1 MARWAPH
8 VIQPFAHGANVAVA
22 HLQHEAVLAAARGG
36 DCPQAGRP
44 FVVTDPNPPI
54 RYADLYTAVAT
65 LSVHPFRVV
74 VLPPVLA
81 LLLAH
86 AVEWYCLLPHRL
98 PRWLA
103 RCRLP
108 PPLRGDA
115 RHLKPGL
122 FSICTHL
129 VASNADAAR
138 APVEGGLGYRGLLTT
153 LDGMTLEILEW
164 NREHAATDADAAAS
178 RKSYTTSVSL
188 ADQIQRLT
196 SLDALRCAVKV

>member
-1 MARWAPH
+1 M
-8 VIQPFAHGANVAVA
+8 IQPYAHGANVAVA
-22 HLQHEAVLAAARGG
+22 HLQHEAALVRGP

-65 LSVHPFRVV
+65 LSVHPFRAVV
-74 VLPPVLA
+74 VAPVLA

-86 AVEWYCLLPHRL
+86 VIEWYCLLPHRL
-98 PRWLA
+98 PR
-103 RCRLP
+103 RLGRWV

-129 VASNADAAR
+129 IASNADIAR
-138 APVEGGLGYRGLLTT
+138 PLADGGLGYRGLLTT
-153 LDGMTLEILEW
+153 LDGMTQEILEW
-164 NREHAATDADAAAS
+164 NREHADAAAS
-178 RKSYTTSVSL
+178 AAGRKSYTTSVSL

-196 SLDALRCAVKV
+196 SLDALRCAVEV